1 MTIPDVISFSSV
13 IVPFRERSELNG
25 IASLADSIADDGLI
39 QPLVITNTNT
49 YIVNN
54 EVIEP
59 EGGYQQFML
68 IAGGRRHVALSLLIE
83 DGRLEPFLFH
93 AETSSPGR
101 PGFILRGET
110 SPLRSKIL
118 ELKENLD
125 RLDLDWRDEV
135 RALVKAYRLGV
146 EEGKALGIEETL
158 DNPHALP
165 PELLEVLNRDFGAM
179 LRVGYQDIDAA
190 LKVYKFLE
198 TSPKVFAQCST
209 LKDAYTVFLKEDSKY
224 IARLFAARGMGKL
237 NELKGKLGAGHA
249 ALPQLPPRVA
259 PAQLAPTPE
268 NGVGIVLL
276 DENHTPSQ
284 PLAVEIPLSSSF
296 FLTNGLDFMEQQPP
310 GFCHHIVCDPDYA
323 IGVDV
328 LNSHPNNRIGIMAD
342 GVAQQTVEAS
352 LLDMRRFI
360 TLAFRALPEAG
371 GYCIFWYALDHHE
384 KMQTWCREAG
394 FNVQPHPLI
403 WNKID
408 YTGRSNTAPEHQ
420 WPKSVEFAMV
430 CRKPGCR
437 LTKVQTSNVY
447 SQDAKSVT
455 KALNHAFAKPFE
467 VWRWIYR
474 AIAIKGQR
482 VFDPFVGSG
491 SSAISAILEGL
502 APIGC
507 EIQEDNFNT
516 LTLNLRAF
524 YRKHMGEHVTFT

>member
-1 MTIPDVISFSSV
+1 MTIPNVIPFSSV
-13 IVPFRERSELNG
+13 VVADRERSNPIG
-25 IASLADSIADDGLI
+25 IESLADSIMDDGLI
-39 QPLVITNTNT
+39 QP
-49 YIVNN
+49 IVLS
-54 EVIEP
+54 P
-59 EGGYQQFML
+59 DLTSDHAFML
-68 IAGGRRHVALSLLIE
+68 ITGGRRHAALSLLIE
-83 DGRLEPFLFH
+83 RGDLEPFLFH
-93 AETSSPGR
+93 GETSSVGR
-101 PGFILRGET
+101 PGFLLRGET
-110 SPLRSKIL
+110 SALRSKIL

-125 RLDLDWRDEV
+125 RHDLDWRDEV

-146 EEGKALGIEETL
+146 EEGKALGIEETEA
-158 DNPHALP
+158 NPHALP

-179 LRVGYQDIDAA
+179 LRCGYQEIDAC
-190 LKVYKFLE
+190 LKVYNFLE
-198 TSPKVFAQCST
+198 REPKVFAQCNT
-209 LKDAYTVFLKEDSKY
+209 LKDAYTVFLKEDAKY
-224 IARLFAARGMGKL
+224 MARLFAARGMGKL
-237 NELKGKLGAGHA
+237 KELKGKLGAEHA
-249 ALPQLPPRVA
+249 ALPQLPPRVT
-259 PAQLAPTPE
+259 PGVPPPTLE
-268 NGVGIVLL
+268 NNVGVVLL
-276 DENHTPSQ
+276 NENNVPST
-284 PLAVEIPLSSSF
+284 PLAVEIPLSQSF
-296 FLTNGLDFMEQQPP
+296 FLTNGLDFMAEQPP

-328 LNSHPNNRIGIMAD
+328 LNAHPNNRIGIMSE
-342 GVAQQTVEAS
+342 GVAQRSVEKS
-352 LLDMRRFI
+352 LADLYRFLP
-360 TLAFRALPEAG
+360 LAFRALPETG
-371 GYCIFWYALDHHE
+371 GYLIFWYALDHHE
-384 KMQTWCREAG
+384 KLQAAATAAG

-408 YTGRSNTAPEHQ
+408 YSGRSNTAPEYQ

-447 SQDAKSVT
+447 AQDAKSVT

-516 LTLNLRAF
+516 LTLNLRSF